1 MRRLDKIRQFSANEM
16 ADFILTLIV
25 DTENNMLDK
34 LATYGLDVS
43 IASLDPAIRHAQIVK
58 DLLEDDDGSDT

>member
-16 ADFILTLIV
+16 ADFILTLIE

-34 LATYGLDVS
+34 LATYGLEVS
-43 IASLDPAIRHAQIVK
+43 VVSLDPQIRHAQILK
-58 DLLEDDDGSDT
+58 DLLEDEDATDT